1 MHCALPAVLTGEDV
15 VLGAETGSGK
25 TLAYLLPVIHAL
37 SQQPPP
43 RIEASNKYPSAIV
56 LLPNK
61 ELCEQV
67 LSVCK
72 KVVPPILTVKAING
86 TELPAKRP
94 DILLTTPNG
103 LAKSLNDDMLHWVRH
118 IIVDEADLMLSP
130 VYHDQILDFFKRET
144 RRERKGKGKVATSA
158 SAELADELY
167 GDKNVS
173 IVRKRKVQFIFV
185 AATIPL
191 QDKSKSL
198 SIYLQKHFKH
208 VRQVYTHH
216 FHRSLPNVALSFLPL
231 PEEVEDRV
239 QTLVDLLRS
248 KSGLRVGEPHLSSH
262 AELPHHQQQPRQ
274 DDDATPRQAQAGE
287 RQAKESDDE
296 RLVAAEV
303 ADNGERNREMA
314 KPRPTLIFVNSTL
327 AVDDLHEEL
336 VRRGVT
342 SIVPFHREMPQGEA
356 DRNLR
361 DFLAGKVDVMVS
373 TNLASRG
380 IDFVDVE
387 HVVQFHFAQSLVD
400 HIHRVGRTGRGGR
413 SGEVTCFY
421 READMSMVEAIRQA
435 EEQNVQMAIQYKPTP
450 EKYKL
455 HKRRVRSPPAA
466 TANA

>member
-1 MHCALPAVLTGEDV
+1 
-15 VLGAETGSGK
+15 
-25 TLAYLLPVIHAL
+25 
-37 SQQPPP
+37 
-43 RIEASNKYPSAIV
+43 
-56 LLPNK
+56 
-61 ELCEQV
+61 
-67 LSVCK
+67 
-72 KVVPPILTVKAING
+72 
-86 TELPAKRP
+86 
-94 DILLTTPNG
+94 
-103 LAKSLNDDMLHWVRH
+103 
-118 IIVDEADLMLSP
+118 
-130 VYHDQILDFFKRET
+130 LDFFKRET

-191 QDKSKSL
+191 QVDSPLCYTFTSSPRPSVLLKPCRLTMITSSYDVRQDKSKSL

-342 SIVPFHREMPQGEA
+342 SIVPFHRC
-356 DRNLR
+356 
-361 DFLAGKVDVMVS
+361 
-373 TNLASRG
+373 
-380 IDFVDVE
+380 
-387 HVVQFHFAQSLVD
+387 VVLPTHSWAWSLT
-400 HIHRVGRTGRGGR
+400 HEG
-413 SGEVTCFY
+413 TCVA
-421 READMSMVEAIRQA
+421 R
-435 EEQNVQMAIQYKPTP
+435 
-450 EKYKL
+450 
-455 HKRRVRSPPAA
+455 
-466 TANA
+466 